1 MQGKHVGGASST
13 SPAAE
18 YTAHVCFYPLYYARA
33 VVPQKGLVQ
42 SFPLLLLPPPAA
54 TDFCADPP
62 PPHPNNDN
70 GSENES
76 LVGKNGDCAAVRKEE
91 VA

>member
-1 MQGKHVGGASST
+1 MQGKHVGGASSA
-13 SPAAE
+13 SPEAE
-18 YTAHVCFYPLYYARA
+18 YTAHVCFYPLYYVRA

-42 SFPLLLLPPPAA
+42 SFPPTLSAAGRDGLLCRPSP
-54 TDFCADPP
+54 
-62 PPHPNNDN
+62 PNNDN